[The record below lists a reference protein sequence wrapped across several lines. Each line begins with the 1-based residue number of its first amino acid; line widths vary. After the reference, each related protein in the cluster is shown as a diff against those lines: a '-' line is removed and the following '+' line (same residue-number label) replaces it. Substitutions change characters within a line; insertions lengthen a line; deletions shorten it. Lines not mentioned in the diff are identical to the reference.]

1 MRNTKLKGKERK
13 TLKSTNETGAPYVL
27 CILSFR
33 NPGNL
38 IEDANISKYN
48 FSLYRFYKQ

>member
-1 MRNTKLKGKERK
+1 MCNTKLKGKERK

-27 CILSFR
+27 CIFSFR

-48 FSLYRFYKQ
+48 FSLYSFYKQ